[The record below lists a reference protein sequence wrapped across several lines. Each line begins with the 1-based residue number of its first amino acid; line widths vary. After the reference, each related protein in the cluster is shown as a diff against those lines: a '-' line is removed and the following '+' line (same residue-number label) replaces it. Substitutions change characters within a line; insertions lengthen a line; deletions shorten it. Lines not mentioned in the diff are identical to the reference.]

1 MKDLNFCTV
10 PKILSI
16 FHPLLNL
23 LLYFC
28 TVKSSNSTDE
38 IEKKPKQMTKYL
50 LSFLIICPAFIPGYS
65 QNSLILKDVDSV
77 VIGNETTPMES
88 YATLINT
95 QSYQITV
102 GAKRKVI
109 SSIAGSTNFFCWDVC
124 YLEQIDSSSG
134 ELTIGGN
141 DTLYNFYGHYAG
153 QGNPGLC
160 IIEYCFFDI
169 DYPADSVCYRANY
182 YGGVTGIESLETSK
196 EGAFLYP
203 NPSQGQVTLTY
214 KTQMEG
220 NYFFVMADAMGQI
233 VRSPS
238 LERGFSGELTLD
250 LSTLANGFYTYQ
262 LWKNNTALTIGKFAL
277 KN

>member
-1 MKDLNFCTV
+1 MIK
-10 PKILSI
+10 
-16 FHPLLNL
+16 
-23 LLYFC
+23 
-28 TVKSSNSTDE
+28 
-38 IEKKPKQMTKYL
+38 KYL
-50 LSFLIICPAFIPGYS
+50 STLIVFVSINYSFS
-65 QNSLILKDVDSV
+65 QNSLFLFD
-77 VIGNETTPMES
+77 IGAVNYGTASSSIES
-88 YATLINT
+88 SASLVNT
-95 QSYQITV
+95 APYQIAV
-102 GAKRKVI
+102 GVKRKILQDV
-109 SSIAGSTNFFCWDVC
+109 AGSESFFCWDVC
-124 YLEQIDSSSG
+124 YLSQVDSSLG
-134 ELTIGGN
+134 QLTIGPN
-141 DTLYNFYGHYAG
+141 DTLYNFYGSYKG

-182 YGGVTGIESLETSK
+182 YGGVTGIESLENSK

-214 KTQMEG
+214 KTQNEG

-233 VRSPS
+233 VRSQS

-262 LWKNNTALTIGKFAL
+262 LWKNNTAVIIGKFAL

>member
-1 MKDLNFCTV
+1 MNKKN
-10 PKILSI
+10 ILTI
-16 FHPLLNL
+16 
-23 LLYFC
+23 
-28 TVKSSNSTDE
+28 
-38 IEKKPKQMTKYL
+38 I
-50 LSFLIICPAFIPGYS
+50 IICFINQS
-65 QNSLILKDVDSV
+65 FAQNSLSLFDVGSV
-77 VIGNETTPMES
+77 SSGTASAPIES
-88 YATLINT
+88 SASLINNAP
-95 QSYQITV
+95 YQIDV
-102 GAKRKVI
+102 GVKRKAIQQVL
-109 SSIAGSTNFFCWDVC
+109 GSESFFCWDVC
-124 YLEQIDSSSG
+124 YLSQIDSSLG
-134 ELTIGGN
+134 QLTISPN
-141 DTLYNFYGHYAG
+141 DTLYNFYGSYNG

-169 DYPADSVCYRANY
+169 DNPSDSVCYRANY
-182 YGGVTGIESLETSK
+182 YGGVTGIESLENSK

-233 VRSPS
+233 VRSQS